1 MQRKRLCNNS
11 GTTRQ
16 PLRELSDL
24 RKLLVRFAS
33 WVAVGT
39 FWLLWPLLPLLSSI
53 AFLNRRY
60 LLDYTGTL
68 RKFAIHLR
76 AVREGPADTFFS
88 TVLGVH
94 ANEAPVKIGGH
105 CVQCGNCCMNHR
117 CAFLEPRG
125 GGIFQCGI
133 YTSPLR
139 RLSNCGAFPVS
150 AQDIQRYDCPSYFV
164 VKAEPVRILEPQA

>member
-1 MQRKRLCNNS
+1 
-11 GTTRQ
+11 
-16 PLRELSDL
+16 LSDL
-24 RKLLVRFAS
+24 RTLLARFAS

-39 FWLLWPLLPLLSSI
+39 FWLLWPLLPLLASI

-60 LLDYTGTL
+60 LLDYTGML

-76 AVREGPADTFFS
+76 AVREGPADTFFG

-94 ANEAPVKIGGH
+94 ANEAPVEIGGH

-117 CAFLEPRG
+117 CVFLEPRG

-139 RLSNCGAFPVS
+139 RVSNCGAFPVS

-164 VKAEPVRILEPQA
+164 VKAEPVRILEPQT